1 MIDGANNPYK
11 EWSKITLPMVY
22 NPQYADIT
30 PTHIAVVMS
39 SSKDG
44 DKFIGAIGSKLSVDH
59 FVINY

>member
-1 MIDGANNPYK
+1 MIDGATNPYK

-22 NPQYADIT
+22 NEQYADIT

-44 DKFIGAIGSKLSVDH
+44 DKFIGAIGASSR
-59 FVINY
+59 